1 MAGAY
6 TEVKLRNTTYE
17 KLADLSKLLQI
28 SIDDIITDMVVD
40 CMDDYFA
47 DEVRKAEEDLEY
59 SLSYEGSIDY
69 RLREEALTRKG

>member
-1 MAGAY
+1 MKAY
-6 TEVKLRNTTYE
+6 QEVKLRNTTYE
-17 KLADLSKLLQI
+17 KLSDLSKLLQI

-59 SLSYEGSIDY
+59 SQSYEGSIDY
-69 RLREEALTRKG
+69 RLREEALTGKG

>member
-6 TEVKLRNTTYE
+6 TEVRLRNTTYE

-47 DEVRKAEEDLEY
+47 DDVKKAEEDLEY
-59 SLSYEGSIDY
+59 SQSFEGSITY
-69 RLREEALTRKG
+69 KLKEEALTGKG